1 MNKVTKINKTYEEYL
16 SEFENKYKH
25 FTSEEDVRLGTN
37 TLLHALSP
45 VMGFE
50 INREGHEVTST
61 HSWRADSIYNN
72 LIFEY
77 KKPNKFSRKNGT
89 DEALYWRDKSDHWI
103 FHYLTNFTLEECGK
117 IKDNSFFV
125 KY

>member
-61 HSWRADSIYNN
+61 HS
-72 LIFEY
+72 
-77 KKPNKFSRKNGT
+77 
-89 DEALYWRDKSDHWI
+89 
-103 FHYLTNFTLEECGK
+103 
-117 IKDNSFFV
+117 
-125 KY
+125 